1 LNGEFTIE
9 YVELPNGRVPA
20 REYVD
25 SLDDKA
31 AARIDAFID
40 RLRISGNRMQGKF
53 VKKLT
58 GDIFELRVKQFDRIF
73 WVLFFYQPGMLIVI
87 TSGFQKKTQDTP
99 PGEITRAEQLKK
111 LWMKYRNRYTGSQKE
126 REAILKGVGPMRQTV
141 KRDKHSE
148 VVEERARKSATYR
161 KTFGRTLHQIDL
173 ALLVR
178 EMRED
183 AGLTQAE
190 LAKKVGTTQSV
201 IARLEDAEYTGHSL
215 TMLERIAAVCGIA
228 LKLHAEKK
236 PNFDREVAL
245 V

>member
-1 LNGEFTIE
+1 MSSDFTIE
-9 YVELPNGRVPA
+9 YVELPNGRAPA
-20 REYVD
+20 RDFVD

-40 RLRISGNRMQGKF
+40 RLRIYGNRMQGKF
-53 VKKLT
+53 VAKKALDEVPKPLH
-58 GDIFELRVKQFDRIF
+58 GI
-73 WVLFFYQPGMLIVI
+73 
-87 TSGFQKKTQDTP
+87 
-99 PGEITRAEQLKK
+99 AEGQRS
-111 LWMKYRNRYTGSQKE
+111 YPE
-126 REAILKGVGPMRQTV
+126 GVGTM

-148 VVEERARKSATYR
+148 IVDQRARKSATYR

-215 TMLERIAAVCGIA
+215 SMLERIAAVCGIA